1 MATFRDRPYTQFN
14 FLVDVGSGAVEGPDG
29 GFQEVSGLDTN
40 VDVIEYRNGNSKEN
54 TPIKLT
60 GLNRVTDV
68 TLRRGLI
75 GSLALYQWFDE
86 VRNGAQNSFRT
97 VTIALQTEDR
107 TGVVMTWKLLRARI
121 TKHTSGPLN
130 ALGANV
136 AMEEIVLS
144 YERLEIV

>member
-1 MATFRDRPYTQFN
+1 MVVCRR
-14 FLVDVGSGAVEGPDG
+14 SAV
-29 GFQEVSGLDTN
+29 LDTN

-75 GSLALYQWFDE
+75 GSLSLCQWFGE
-86 VRNGAQNSFRT
+86 VRNGAQTSFRT

-107 TGVVMTWKLLRARI
+107 TA
-121 TKHTSGPLN
+121 S
-130 ALGANV
+130 
-136 AMEEIVLS
+136 
-144 YERLEIV
+144 